1 MGRAQRAKREREEN
15 QEEREAEEGRRGQ
28 GRGKGDQQEE
38 EEAPLPSEKY
48 SAAATVA
55 NFCGSVNS
63 FIASG
68 FRTEMAFGFC
78 YAGSECRSRIEDK
91 QAAGSGKAKMIPVY
105 SGPDQEDHCAPCWE

>member
-15 QEEREAEEGRRGQ
+15 QEEREAEEARRGQ

-38 EEAPLPSEKY
+38 EEAPLPSEEY

-63 FIASG
+63 FIATGAGLGSANSVIG
-68 FRTEMAFGFC
+68 FRTVLAFG
-78 YAGSECRSRIEDK
+78 Y
-91 QAAGSGKAKMIPVY
+91 
-105 SGPDQEDHCAPCWE
+105 